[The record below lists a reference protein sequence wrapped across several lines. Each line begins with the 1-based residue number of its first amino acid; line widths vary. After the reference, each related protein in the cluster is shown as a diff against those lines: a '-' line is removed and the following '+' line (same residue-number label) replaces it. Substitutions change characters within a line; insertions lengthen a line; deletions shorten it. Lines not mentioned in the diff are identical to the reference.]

1 MVLLIYGHELFL
13 TTKAKKLSRRFES
26 NQTANTSVKLTIT
39 SELLRLSDLDTGQEI
54 LSHTMPNVSFA
65 SGGDA
70 DTADYIAYV
79 GKDPEEVGSQD
90 LIKFCLSFILYSF
103 F

>member
-1 MVLLIYGHELFL
+1 MFNLVTSFELP
-13 TTKAKKLSRRFES
+13 
-26 NQTANTSVKLTIT
+26 QTANTSVKLTIT
-39 SELLRLSDLDTGQEI
+39 SEFLRLSDLDTGQEI

-79 GKDPEEVGSQD
+79 GKDSDEVRRNAVRTCC
-90 LIKFCLSFILYSF
+90 F
-103 F
+103 

>member
-1 MVLLIYGHELFL
+1 MISSISSTRHKVEENYQS
-13 TTKAKKLSRRFES
+13 K
-26 NQTANTSVKLTIT
+26 QTANTSVKLTIT
-39 SELLRLSDLDTGQEI
+39 SEFLRLSDLDTGQEI

-79 GKDPEEVGSQD
+79 GKDPEEVGSRD
-90 LIKFCLSFILYSF
+90 RSECCFCIIF
-103 F
+103 